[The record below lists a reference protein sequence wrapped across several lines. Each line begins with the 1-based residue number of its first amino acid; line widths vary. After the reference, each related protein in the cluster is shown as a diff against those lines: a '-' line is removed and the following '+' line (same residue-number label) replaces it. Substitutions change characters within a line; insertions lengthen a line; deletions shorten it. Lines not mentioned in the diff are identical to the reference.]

1 MDPLKKLTFFVGQS
15 ALRFFAYLFSLI
27 TLFFSALGA
36 VFKHWNHNKF
46 ATRNDITMQILFTG
60 VEAVPII
67 SIIGLMIGS
76 IVIIQSTTLAPKF
89 GAGEFLGKIMVI
101 AVIRELA
108 PLVTAFIVIGRSGAA
123 LSTYLGNMRVTN
135 ELDALEV
142 MGIDPIHV
150 RVMPAV
156 IGFIIAISGL
166 TLLFD
171 AVAIFGGYL
180 FSRIIVSL
188 PFSVFL
194 KMILNEL
201 STLDVLITAIKCLLF
216 GSVISTISCYHA
228 MNIAPSFQEVPQATI
243 KAVVNSII
251 FSVLLNAIVTVIF
264 YYATISAG

>member
-1 MDPLKKLTFFVGQS
+1 MDKISRLALFIGDNFFDLV
-15 ALRFFAYLFSLI
+15 AYLISLVA
-27 TLFFSALGA
+27 LFFSALGST
-36 VFKHWNHNKF
+36 FKNWSRNKF
-46 ATRNDITMQILFTG
+46 TVRSDIVMQILFTG

-67 SIIGLMIGS
+67 AIIALMIGS

-123 LSTYLGNMRVTN
+123 LSTYLGNMKVTN

-156 IGFIIAISGL
+156 IGFIVAICGL
-166 TLLFD
+166 TLFFD

-180 FSRIIVSL
+180 VSRIIVSL
-188 PFSVFL
+188 PLMVFL

-201 STLDVLITAIKCLLF
+201 STVDIVISAIKCVLF
-216 GSVISTISCYHA
+216 GSVISTVSCYHA
-228 MNIAPSFQEVPQATI
+228 MGITHSFQEVPQATI

-251 FSVLLNAIVTVIF
+251 FSVLLNTVVTVIF
-264 YYATISAG
+264 YATISAG